1 MTGVHTLAP
10 HIEYLQL
17 TICTSVDSY
26 NDAITIFTKMHVVDL
41 HNFYI

>member
-41 HNFYI
+41 HIFYI